1 MDFDTYMSTINNI
14 LISDYMTDIQDFP
27 DEPFMDYYDDGL
39 TCGEVVDIMMD
50 RNRNLEVYFE

>member
-1 MDFDTYMSTINNI
+1 MSTINHI
-14 LISDYMTDIQDFP
+14 LISDYVMDVQDFP

-39 TCGEVVDIMMD
+39 SCGEVVDIMMD